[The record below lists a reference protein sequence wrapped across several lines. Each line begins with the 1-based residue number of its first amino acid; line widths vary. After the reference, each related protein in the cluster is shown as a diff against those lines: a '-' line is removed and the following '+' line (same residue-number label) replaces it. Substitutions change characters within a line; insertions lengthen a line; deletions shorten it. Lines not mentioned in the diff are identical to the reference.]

1 MDAVVSFF
9 EGIGNAIISIFDFVI
24 SFFADLIYVIQLLG
38 KVVLSIPGYFGWMPS
53 SISSLLITLFAI
65 VVIYKILGREG

>member
-9 EGIGNAIISIFDFVI
+9 SGIGNAIVSVFDFVI
-24 SFFADLIYVIQLLG
+24 SFFSDLIYVIQLLG
-38 KVVLSIPGYFGWMPS
+38 KVVLSIPSYFSWMPG
-53 SISSLLITLFAI
+53 SISALLVTLFAI

>member
-9 EGIGNAIISIFDFVI
+9 EGIGNAIISVFDFVI
-24 SFFADLIYVIQLLG
+24 SFFSDLIYVIQLLG
-38 KVVLSIPGYFGWMPS
+38 KVVLSIPGYFSWLPS
-53 SISSLLITLFAI
+53 GISSLLVTLFAI